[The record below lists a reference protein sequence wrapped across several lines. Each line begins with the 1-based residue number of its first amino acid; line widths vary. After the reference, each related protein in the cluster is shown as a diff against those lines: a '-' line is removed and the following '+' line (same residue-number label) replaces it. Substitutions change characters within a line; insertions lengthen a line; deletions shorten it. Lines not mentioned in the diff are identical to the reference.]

1 MELKMIIV
9 DDEPVICKG
18 LRLTIPWHELGVR
31 VVGEAHNG
39 KQALRLAEKH
49 DVDLVL
55 TDVKMPEMDGLAL
68 AEALR
73 RERPQVRIVMI
84 SGYDEFEY
92 ARQALRLGVEDYLLK
107 PVDIDELW
115 QLVKRLAHERR
126 KELDEE
132 REEQKEALT
141 RWVMS
146 QILSL
151 PAPETGRKERYF
163 RRVRGFWLCVSQLDA
178 YAELE
183 RQLTETERKDLE
195 NKWQRLVI
203 KELSGA
209 HMTAGETVSFF
220 THPNCHVAV
229 CLLAGT
235 LDGEKVG
242 KWFARRLERIC
253 EAWDGPSRLCF
264 GVAGPYGDLSLLN
277 EAYGQ
282 ALTALKNKV
291 SDGDHCIFF
300 HGADSGNGRP
310 AGTLSQQGSGTESE
324 NRSKGKNRTGQGRR
338 WIDLRE
344 AEKVLM
350 EALLQN
356 DAKALTVNVDA
367 LFERLRIRHYSL
379 EEALSFCRDL
389 RYLLELRLREFFTRW
404 DGEGTESIFLTGNID
419 LHRYN
424 TFSLLKQLFHQDVL
438 RLAQKWPLRRGRNH
452 WLVKRAK
459 EYIEEHF
466 HQDLRASDVAGFL
479 HITPNYFSTIFKQ
492 ETGKSFCEYVS
503 RLRVE
508 KAKELLANTSFR
520 VFEIAEEVGY
530 KEYKYFAQVFK
541 KLTGVT
547 PTEYRERLLA
557 VDQS

>member
-209 HMTAGETVSFF
+209 G
-220 THPNCHVAV
+220 
-229 CLLAGT
+229 
-235 LDGEKVG
+235 
-242 KWFARRLERIC
+242 
-253 EAWDGPSRLCF
+253 
-264 GVAGPYGDLSLLN
+264 
-277 EAYGQ
+277 
-282 ALTALKNKV
+282 LT
-291 SDGDHCIFF
+291 
-300 HGADSGNGRP
+300 
-310 AGTLSQQGSGTESE
+310 
-324 NRSKGKNRTGQGRR
+324 
-338 WIDLRE
+338 
-344 AEKVLM
+344 
-350 EALLQN
+350 
-356 DAKALTVNVDA
+356 
-367 LFERLRIRHYSL
+367 
-379 EEALSFCRDL
+379 
-389 RYLLELRLREFFTRW
+389 
-404 DGEGTESIFLTGNID
+404 
-419 LHRYN
+419 
-424 TFSLLKQLFHQDVL
+424 
-438 RLAQKWPLRRGRNH
+438 
-452 WLVKRAK
+452 
-459 EYIEEHF
+459 
-466 HQDLRASDVAGFL
+466 
-479 HITPNYFSTIFKQ
+479 
-492 ETGKSFCEYVS
+492 
-503 RLRVE
+503 
-508 KAKELLANTSFR
+508 
-520 VFEIAEEVGY
+520 
-530 KEYKYFAQVFK
+530 
-541 KLTGVT
+541 
-547 PTEYRERLLA
+547 
-557 VDQS
+557 